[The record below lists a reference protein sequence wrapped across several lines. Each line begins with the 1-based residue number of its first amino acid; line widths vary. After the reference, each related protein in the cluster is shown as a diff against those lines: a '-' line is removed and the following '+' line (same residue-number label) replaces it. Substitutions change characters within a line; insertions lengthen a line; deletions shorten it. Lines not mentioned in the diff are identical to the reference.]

1 MKKRTKLNKRTIRSR
16 RRARALR
23 LLLAALLCLALC
35 ACDVPGGG
43 NGPSNTP
50 RPTGPAATPAPTAAP
65 SPQPSA
71 EATPEPTEEPI
82 RVAPEEALT
91 IACEPFSGR
100 YDPFDAAEGSDRL
113 LLRLTQTPLLC
124 RNADG
129 SFAETAEGVGA
140 AGLRVM
146 SRGEGSTLLRITM
159 RENVRYDDGGY
170 ADASDLIFTLY
181 VLLDP
186 DYDGNLDLRD
196 SAIAGL
202 EAYRTGTSP
211 AVLEKCE
218 ELYGEAAAGEGPLAE
233 LMELCLR
240 EAWGRSLRTLTRRCR
255 EEYLESYAYYALG
268 VTAEAALEQEGAL
281 RAFTMWCAGL
291 AESAD
296 DYGIMKDSLGN
307 KWNPAAG
314 NLPEEGDLIDLFSAS
329 YGSAAAF
336 DDALG
341 METQRLA
348 KEEFIRRCGE
358 ADPENIP
365 AIQVSGITKV
375 DDYTVDLL
383 LESFSQ
389 EDLERLGQL
398 WLLPLSAYGEE
409 SLFRPA
415 EGCYGFPYRD
425 LSALRAGD
433 RDAAVGAG
441 PFRMA
446 ESEEGFHLEANLY
459 YYGGSPKVGEI
470 WFETAPREEL
480 LQLVS
485 EGSADLACLPG
496 SPELFAAARE
506 LPDLAL
512 RSISTDVWGI
522 LTLNRRSKDGA
533 DDTGDSGE
541 DAAGEEETETEAD
554 AERLARAGLEEALLE
569 LATVC
574 CRASAGEYFGGAALP
589 VTDEETE
596 EEALEAF
603 RRAME
608 RLPEGETVSFTAL
621 VPGGGKG
628 DHPCW
633 AGLSH
638 AGELLKELGAELI
651 VQDFTDDADF
661 WAAVDAGEG
670 DLWAGAEHLGAK
682 AEEALGEDRRAVYR
696 RLDLLALNSQRF
708 ELLSLPVELTWAR
721 DHISVIETLELK

>member
-1 MKKRTKLNKRTIRSR
+1 MKKRMKMTKRTR

-23 LLLAALLCLALC
+23 LLLTALLCLALC
-35 ACDVPGGG
+35 ACAAPGGEI
-43 NGPSNTP
+43 GPMNTP
-50 RPTGPAATPAPTAAP
+50 RPTSPAATPAASAAP

-71 EATPEPTEEPI
+71 EATPEPTEEPV
-82 RVAPEEALT
+82 RSAPEEALT

-100 YDPFDAAEGSDRL
+100 YDPFDAAEGADRL

-146 SRGEGSTLLRITM
+146 SRGEGSTLLRIAM
-159 RENVRYDDGGY
+159 RENVRYADGSY
-170 ADASDLIFTLY
+170 ADAGDLLFTLY

-186 DYDGNLDLRD
+186 DYDGALALRD

-218 ELYGEAAAGEGPLAE
+218 ELYGEAASGEGPLAE

-255 EEYLESYAYYALG
+255 EEYLGSYAYYALG
-268 VTAEAALEQEGAL
+268 VTAEDAMEREGAL

-291 AESAD
+291 AEPAD
-296 DYGIMKDSLGN
+296 DYGSMKDSLGN

-314 NLPEEGDLIDLFSAS
+314 TLPEEDDLIDLFIAA

-336 DDALG
+336 DEALG
-341 METQRLA
+341 METERLA
-348 KEEFIRRCGE
+348 KEEFIRRCGS
-358 ADPENIP
+358 ADPENAPPLQI
-365 AIQVSGITKV
+365 SGITRV

-389 EDLERLGQL
+389 EDLERLGRI
-398 WLLPLSAYGEE
+398 WLLPMPIYGEE
-409 SLFRPA
+409 SLFRPS

-425 LSALRAGD
+425 LSALRARTGEV
-433 RDAAVGAG
+433 AVGAG

-459 YYGGSPKVGEI
+459 YYGGSPRVGEI
-470 WFETAPREEL
+470 WFETAPREAL

-485 EGSADLACLPG
+485 EGGADLACLPG
-496 SPELFAAARE
+496 SPELFASARE

-522 LTLNRRSKDGA
+522 LTLVRSAEDVS
-533 DDTGDSGE
+533 DD
-541 DAAGEEETETEAD
+541 AGNTEA
-554 AERLARAGLEEALLE
+554 AEEAAEGDTPAESLARAGLEEALLD
-569 LATVC
+569 LAAVC

-589 VTDEETE
+589 VTSGETE

-603 RRAME
+603 RRALE
-608 RLPEGETVSFTAL
+608 RLPEGESASFTAL
-621 VPGGGKG
+621 VPGEGRG

-638 AGELLKELGAELI
+638 AGELLAGLGAEL
-651 VQDFTDDADF
+651 VLRDFQDDADF

-670 DLWAGAEHLGAK
+670 DLWAGAEHLGARP
-682 AEEALGEDRRAVYR
+682 EEALGEDRCAVYR
-696 RLDLLALNSQRF
+696 RLDLLALNSQRI